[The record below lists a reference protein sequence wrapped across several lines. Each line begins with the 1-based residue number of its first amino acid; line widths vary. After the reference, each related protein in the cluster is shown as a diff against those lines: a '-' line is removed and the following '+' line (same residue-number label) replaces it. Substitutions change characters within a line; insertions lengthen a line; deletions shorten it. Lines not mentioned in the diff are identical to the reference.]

1 MDFFML
7 ISLIRKVN
15 IITDD
20 SYQVMPE
27 LNSIST
33 GIHHHELTF
42 TIPVLF
48 VRAHDVKLITY
59 TPSVIS
65 SMI

>member
-42 TIPVLF
+42 TIPVLN
-48 VRAHDVKLITY
+48 
-59 TPSVIS
+59 S
-65 SMI
+65 SIPKVSSWNGATGIEFL